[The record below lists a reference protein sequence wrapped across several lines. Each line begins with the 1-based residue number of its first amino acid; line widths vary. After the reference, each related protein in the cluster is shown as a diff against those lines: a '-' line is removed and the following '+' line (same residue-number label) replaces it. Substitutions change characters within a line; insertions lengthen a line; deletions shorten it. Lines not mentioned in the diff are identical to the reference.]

1 MSDSNQPPK
10 PYRDFVGRY
19 PKLGEAW
26 DAIHEAGAQGPLDER
41 TQRLVKFAVAVG
53 AQREG
58 ATHASVRKAL
68 RMGIPREELEQVVAL
83 AAGTLGLPSTVAA
96 YSWVLDIV
104 DKDAKG

>member
-1 MSDSNQPPK
+1 MSDSSQPPK
-10 PYRDFVGRY
+10 RYRDFVGRY

-104 DKDAKG
+104 DQDAKG